1 MKTVCTCAENYP
13 ILELNF
19 ISCHLSLNLSLLT
32 LLYFVYC
39 VIFVLD
45 LRVDSVW
52 FMGAGGL
59 PHLSDAV
66 RPHGHVRLAYK

>member
-1 MKTVCTCAENYP
+1 MKTVCTCTENYP
-13 ILELNF
+13 ILEMNF
-19 ISCHLSLNLSLLT
+19 ISLNLSLNLSLLT
-32 LLYFVYC
+32 FFNC

-52 FMGAGGL
+52 SMGAGGI